1 MVIKMDK
8 NIKMKNTNL
17 PRYLLCIFAVAS
29 MALAP
34 SSFARDFYDFSHFQL
49 NAPFNISQ
57 EPIRAN
63 LLPNA
68 GKEIIVIG
76 EKDDSPQLALFA
88 YDETEKQYK
97 LSLNIKLSNA
107 YFGFD
112 VSDENALGEQS
123 LYFLASDKVVRF
135 DPSLKQPFIDF
146 VNVSSI
152 YVNQDADYL
161 KQANFVTDLNND
173 GLSDV
178 ILSDFRSLNVYLNQ
192 GDSGFIKQSLPIQP
206 TVEIFDGSVSYTEN
220 PYYFIDTNFDQLKD
234 IVISGVGE
242 LLAFTQNNAGQFLT
256 TAQSIAVNK
265 SITSKNWWDSRGAD
279 GKNLD
284 QSDFSHRSVDTLKD
298 INNDSIPDLI
308 VRFTQSSGVLD
319 KSNDYEVY
327 LGSIKLGKLTYGST
341 ADTAIKSE
349 GTLAQLDFVDLNN
362 DERHEVMAS
371 SFDISVSQ
379 IIGALLTGSVDQDVL
394 IFALDSK
401 QRYQQRI
408 SEQVQMKFSLSSG
421 KSGAPVIKLADLDGD
436 GAKELILSED
446 DDQLKIFPGLKKGN
460 ILHKQSQILDVRL
473 PSNGALLTSDDLN
486 LDGKAELIVRFDS
499 EDGADKQNRLL
510 ILQVN

>member
-1 MVIKMDK
+1 M
-8 NIKMKNTNL
+8 TNKSFHSYIL
-17 PRYLLCIFAVAS
+17 SILALTS
-29 MALAP
+29 MAFA
-34 SSFARDFYDFSHFQL
+34 STASARDFYDFSHFQL
-49 NAPFNISQ
+49 TAPFNISQ

-63 LLPNA
+63 LLANA
-68 GKEIIVIG
+68 GKEIILIG
-76 EKDDSPQLALFA
+76 EKDSTPQLALFA
-88 YDETEKQYK
+88 FDDKEQQYK
-97 LSLNIKLSNA
+97 LALNVELSNS
-107 YFGFD
+107 YFSFD
-112 VSDENALGEQS
+112 VSDENTVGEQS
-123 LYFLASDKVVRF
+123 LYFLASDKVVLF
-135 DPSLKQPFIDF
+135 DPSLKQPFIDL

-152 YVNQDADYL
+152 YVNQNADYL

-178 ILSDFRSLNVYLNQ
+178 ILSDFRNLNIYLNQ
-192 GDSGFIKQSLPIQP
+192 GNDSFIKQNLPINP
-206 TVEIFDGSVSYTEN
+206 TVEIFDGSVSYTEK
-220 PYYFIDTNFDQLKD
+220 PYYLIDTNFDQHKD
-234 IVISGVGE
+234 IVIAGNGE
-242 LLAFTQNNAGQFLT
+242 LLTFTQNNLGQFVT
-256 TAQSIAVNK
+256 EPTSISVNEN
-265 SITSKNWWDSRGAD
+265 ITSTNWWDSRGAD

-284 QSDFSHRSVDTLKD
+284 QSDFAHRSVDTLKD
-298 INNDSIPDLI
+298 INNDAIPDLI

-327 LGSIKLGKLTYGST
+327 LGRDDSGKLTYLSK
-341 ADTAIKSE
+341 ADTSIKSE

-362 DERHEVMAS
+362 DDRHEVMAS

-446 DDQLKIFPGLKKGN
+446 ENQLKIFPGLKKGN
-460 ILHKQSQILDVRL
+460 ILNKHSQILDIRL
-473 PSNGALLTSDDLN
+473 PNNGALITSDDLN
-486 LDGKAELIVRFDS
+486 LDGKAELIVRYAS

-510 ILQVN
+510 ILEVK

>member
-1 MVIKMDK
+1 
-8 NIKMKNTNL
+8 MKKKSFQS
-17 PRYLLCIFAVAS
+17 YFLCVF
-29 MALAP
+29 ALAGMAF
-34 SSFARDFYDFSHFQL
+34 SSNSFARDFYEFSHFQL

-63 LLPNA
+63 ILPNM

-76 EKDDSPQLALFA
+76 EKNNIPQLALFA
-88 YDETEKQYK
+88 FEETEKQYK
-97 LSLNIKLSNA
+97 QILHIDLSNA

-112 VSDENALGEQS
+112 VSDENTSGEQS

-135 DPSLKQPFIDF
+135 EPSLKQPFVDL

-178 ILSDFRSLNVYLNQ
+178 ILSDFRSLNIYLNQ
-192 GDSGFIKQSLPIQP
+192 GNSSFVKQSLPINP
-206 TVEIFDGSVSYTEN
+206 TVEIFDGSVSYTEK
-220 PYYFIDTNFDQLKD
+220 PYYLIDTNFDQQKD
-234 IVISGVGE
+234 IVISGNGE
-242 LLAFTQNNAGQFLT
+242 LLTFAQNNSGQFLT
-256 TAQSIAVNK
+256 IAKSIPVNK
-265 SITSKNWWDSRGAD
+265 QITSTNWWDSRGAD

-298 INNDSIPDLI
+298 INNDDIPDLI
-308 VRFTQSSGVLD
+308 VRFTKSSGVLD

-327 LGSIKLGKLTYGST
+327 LGSKKLGKLTYNSN

-349 GTLAQLDFVDLNN
+349 GTLAQLDFVDLNS
-362 DERHEVMAS
+362 DDRHEVMAS

-421 KSGAPVIKLADLDGD
+421 RSGAPVIKLADLDGD

-446 DDQLKIFPGLKKGN
+446 ENQLKIFPGLKKGN
-460 ILHKQSQILDVRL
+460 ILHKHSQILDIRL
-473 PSNGALLTSDDLN
+473 PSNGALLTSEDLN
-486 LDGKAELIVRFDS
+486 LDGKDELIVRYAS
-499 EDGADKQNRLL
+499 EDGVDKQSRLL